1 MLAADSAAE
10 AAREAATAYWAT
22 WNIREAASHTA
33 RMALEISEEA
43 ADARNAVAWEAV
55 DTRKSYYAALD
66 AADAVDRAL
75 NKSKESADA

>member
-1 MLAADSAAE
+1 MLASDSAAE

-55 DTRKSYYAALD
+55 DTRE
-66 AADAVDRAL
+66 AADVVAYREAL
-75 NKSKESADA
+75 NKSKENADA